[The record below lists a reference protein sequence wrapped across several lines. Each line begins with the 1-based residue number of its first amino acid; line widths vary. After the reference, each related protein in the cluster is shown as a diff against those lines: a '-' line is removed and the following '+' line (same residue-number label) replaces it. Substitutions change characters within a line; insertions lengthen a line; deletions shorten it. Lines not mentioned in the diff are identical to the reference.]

1 MSEAPA
7 SPGADCSPGGL
18 LPGRLAPG
26 MASAVAFPIILAF
39 RGAAMAGCK
48 GSEPG
53 LAPFGKH

>member
-1 MSEAPA
+1 MSAAACFQGDWP
-7 SPGADCSPGGL
+7 PGV
-18 LPGRLAPG
+18 
-26 MASAVAFPIILAF
+26 ASAVAFPIILAF